1 MRIGELARRTGISAR
16 MLRYYEEQGLITPH
30 RGDNGYR
37 DYDEAL
43 VERTE
48 KIRCFLDAGVP
59 LRAIAPVLR
68 CVEHAHEVLPET
80 ETAPEL
86 RAMLVRERDRMTER
100 IDSLERN
107 RAALTDLIHTMD
119 CADAS
124 ATTPSTP
131 A

>member
-1 MRIGELARRTGISAR
+1 MPVRIGELARRTGISAR
-16 MLRYYEEQGLITPH
+16 MLRYYEEQGLITPQ

-43 VERTE
+43 VARAE

-59 LRAIAPVLR
+59 MRAIAPMLY
-68 CVEHAHEVLPET
+68 CAEHPHEVVP

-124 ATTPSTP
+124 AATQ